1 MKKLILLMIMLTTSI
16 TMMAQETQDA
26 EQPKRTVRDTYDYQ
40 KNLAIY
46 SRALKYNDQAAA
58 KNALYSLIAL
68 EPQNDSLLF
77 SLSYMYFENQNYI
90 SAILTSKDLLALNSN
105 NEAALEIAAISYENI
120 GVRDKALESYESLY
134 LKNEDLGALYKISFL
149 QYQMKRYNE
158 ARTSS
163 EIILDK
169 EDAKDMKLYFTTS
182 DNQQQEI
189 PVTASVHN
197 LLGMINQAQD
207 KKEAA
212 REQFNKAL
220 AIAPEFELAKNNL
233 TELDK

>member
-134 LKNEDLGALYKISFL
+134 LKNEDLGALYKIAFL

-220 AIAPEFELAKNNL
+220 VIAPEFELAKNNL

>member
-134 LKNEDLGALYKISFL
+134 LKNEDLGALYKIAFL

-163 EIILDK
+163 ETILDK

-220 AIAPEFELAKNNL
+220 VIAPEFELAKNNL

>member
-134 LKNEDLGALYKISFL
+134 LKNEDLGALYKIAFL

>member
-1 MKKLILLMIMLTTSI
+1 MKKLILLVVVLACGLST
-16 TMMAQETQDA
+16 MAQETQEA

-40 KNLAIY
+40 KNVAIY

-58 KNALYSLIAL
+58 KNALFSLIAL

-90 SAILTSKDLLALNSN
+90 SAILTSKDLLTLNPN

-134 LKNEDLGALYKISFL
+134 LKNEDLGTLYKIAFL
-149 QYQMKRYNE
+149 QYQMNRYSE
-158 ARTSS
+158 ARTSA
-163 EIILDK
+163 EIVLDK
-169 EDAKDMKLYFTTS
+169 EEAKDMTLYFTTS

-220 AIAPEFELAKNNL
+220 QITPEFELAKNNL
-233 TELDK
+233 DSLDK